1 MIEIVPKKSNANVFF
16 LKSPC
21 RRFPS
26 GPLYFAPGGAN
37 MWQYGDGAMWQQK
50 TATVATN
57 MLIWQQKM
65 PIWQYGNKKCQY
77 GNVAKK
83 NGN

>member
-1 MIEIVPKKSNANVFF
+1 MFFF
-16 LKSPC
+16 LKNLC

-50 TATVATN
+50 TVATN
-57 MLIWQQKM
+57 MLIWQYGIKNAKMGMWQQKM
-65 PIWQYGNKKCQY
+65 ETR
-77 GNVAKK
+77 
-83 NGN
+83 

>member
-1 MIEIVPKKSNANVFF
+1 MNAIVPKNNKANVFL

-57 MLIWQQKM
+57 MLIWQ
-65 PIWQYGNKKCQY
+65 YGNKKCQY
-77 GNVAKK
+77 GNVATK